1 MAATFQKFWNKF
13 VWETR
18 GVNLEDPKQK
28 IDGVALDELFGGP
41 SSKSGVKVN
50 QENALTVSA
59 LWRGIAVLGGAASS
73 IPFKI
78 FKKSSNGRTEV
89 DLSELP
95 AVRITKRPNP
105 KMSWKVWVDRIIN
118 HMHFRGNHY
127 AKIIRNDLGQAI
139 ELQMLNPDKV
149 TVYEDVREVYY
160 KIEGDEKVY
169 RSADIIHVPHL
180 GDGIVGKG
188 VIKYAKEDLGLEIS
202 RRDYGSEV
210 YNSGARPPAILT
222 PKTPIS
228 DPDRKNAQAAWDSI
242 KRKGKDVMM
251 PFGIDYEPMSFKP
264 EEVEFLQAG
273 NFSVTTIA
281 RWLGVPPHK
290 LYDLSRATFSNIEH
304 MAIEFLQDT
313 IAPIL
318 VKIEAEYSYKL
329 FQLPIEDKRGYYC
342 EFNMNAYVRADLITR
357 SNAMAT
363 QVHAALLTPSEGR
376 SMENREFIE
385 GSNRLFINQ
394 GSAPLNLIDDI
405 AKSKRPVTQEQKEK
419 LKELLNGKTE
429 EALKILQ

>member
-1 MAATFQKFWNKF
+1 
-13 VWETR
+13 
-18 GVNLEDPKQK
+18 
-28 IDGVALDELFGGP
+28 
-41 SSKSGVKVN
+41 
-50 QENALTVSA
+50 
-59 LWRGIAVLGGAASS
+59 
-73 IPFKI
+73 
-78 FKKSSNGRTEV
+78 
-89 DLSELP
+89 
-95 AVRITKRPNP
+95 
-105 KMSWKVWVDRIIN
+105 
-118 HMHFRGNHY
+118 
-127 AKIIRNDLGQAI
+127 
-139 ELQMLNPDKV
+139 
-149 TVYEDVREVYY
+149 
-160 KIEGDEKVY
+160 
-169 RSADIIHVPHL
+169 
-180 GDGIVGKG
+180 
-188 VIKYAKEDLGLEIS
+188 
-202 RRDYGSEV
+202 
-210 YNSGARPPAILT
+210 
-222 PKTPIS
+222 
-228 DPDRKNAQAAWDSI
+228 
-242 KRKGKDVMM
+242 M